1 MSLNRTSIVE
11 SCESTF
17 GHKGLAAFTMG
28 RSKGEQECGRDVRKN
43 GISQQPM
50 NENGIRFLRQE
61 RFWNLLLLEEEKIDF
76 TLFLTVLYFGPI
88 GIQFTSFKLWSP

>member
-1 MSLNRTSIVE
+1 MIEEGDKVPI
-11 SCESTF
+11 
-17 GHKGLAAFTMG
+17 
-28 RSKGEQECGRDVRKN
+28 SKGEQECGRDVRKN

-61 RFWNLLLLEEEKIDF
+61 RFWNLLLLEEEKIEF

>member
-1 MSLNRTSIVE
+1 MSQ
-11 SCESTF
+11 
-17 GHKGLAAFTMG
+17 
-28 RSKGEQECGRDVRKN
+28 GEQECGRDVRKN

-61 RFWNLLLLEEEKIDF
+61 RFWNLLLLEEEKIEF